1 MRFPGRI
8 YDVAWNADG
17 RSLLVLSNVGGAHND
32 LWQVPLDNPIE
43 GAVKLTFGQADED
56 VPSADSKGKRV
67 VFTDNRRGPTAL
79 IVRDL
84 GAERNSAI
92 TVSSRDFGSPTGKIT
107 IESLD
112 ADLMR

>member
-1 MRFPGRI
+1 MQAKSR
-8 YDVAWNADG
+8 V
-17 RSLLVLSNVGGAHND
+17 SLGSYGSTLCAFVGVTIAAMAT
-32 LWQVPLDNPIE
+32 PT
-43 GAVKLTFGQADED
+43 ASFGQADED

-67 VFTDNRRGPTAL
+67 VFTDNSRGPTAL

-92 TVSSRDFGSPTGKIT
+92 TVFSRDFGSPTGKIT